1 MLKLFFFEKLIPK
14 FKVKFFSLLNL
25 ISFSLLNQISLTNF
39 FTTRNRLF
47 YASRNPNSE
56 KLQFLSKIRSKTVE
70 RTRARAR
77 AQKKKKKEK
86 QKRKEKIKV
95 TREIARNHTHC
106 SESKNIP
113 RNAFAVRPN
122 TTRSFFV
129 RD

>member
-1 MLKLFFFEKLIPK
+1 M
-14 FKVKFFSLLNL
+14 
-25 ISFSLLNQISLTNF
+25 
-39 FTTRNRLF
+39 RNRLF
-47 YASRNPNSE
+47 YASRNPNS
-56 KLQFLSKIRSKTVE
+56 KTTIPLE
-70 RTRARAR
+70 NPIENNRTHTHTHTPTRTH
-77 AQKKKKKEK
+77 AQKKEK